1 MCAWRERER
10 DRQREL
16 SDHSPSCTF
25 VQIVR
30 MFNTYIKCGKELTK
44 KVNPGP
50 SSSILG
56 GKQQGPNWPLRIG
69 RVYGLELTLYVP
81 CPGSGGWNVKLRS

>member
-1 MCAWRERER
+1 VCVCECVRVERE
-10 DRQREL
+10 RQREL
-16 SDHSPSCTF
+16 SDYSPSCTF

-30 MFNTYIKCGKELTK
+30 MFNTYIKWQGVDK

-56 GKQQGPNWPLRIG
+56 GKQQGPNWPFRRG
-69 RVYGLELTLYVP
+69 KVYGLELTL
-81 CPGSGGWNVKLRS
+81 